1 MNRFKLLVILFLGVI
16 FTIQGQN
23 NLTLKGKIIDE
34 KNEPIEFANIVILS
48 EIDSTFIKGTISNN
62 EGLFKIADIKNG
74 NYIIKVSFIGYTDT
88 YKNISINHSIDAV
101 KLCLPASEN
110 LLGEVVV
117 TNKIAPFKMEGGNII
132 ANVGTSL
139 LSSVGNANDVLQR
152 IPGIIMEDNKINV
165 LGKGNPIIY
174 INNKKLNSYQE
185 LESLESLNI
194 ATVELIT
201 NPGAKYDAE
210 GRAVLI
216 IKTKKKQKGLSI
228 LLSERMTIGTR
239 LGDTENINIA
249 YSHDKMNFFTTYYH
263 NNQNTK
269 ITGTDYYYVKSKDTW
284 EHTIDNPHR
293 YSYYE
298 NSITLGLDI
307 ELNEKN
313 IIGGQYDFYSLH
325 SNNDLKAKGIT
336 YLNDALN
343 DEISS
348 KSTVKEKP
356 NQHLVNLFYDG
367 KFNEKL
373 NLHFDFDYLNN
384 KTKRDQHTHEISQT
398 EDKNVNILSKS
409 NFELLAGK
417 VTSTYKKGK
426 GNFNFGAEYNN
437 IKGDGFLINNEGY
450 TKNNIYTN
458 NEKKAAAF
466 ISYETSY
473 KNYRF
478 NVGLRYE
485 YTQEK
490 STEDS
495 IQTEKYNRKY
505 NIFYPSLSI
514 SKAINDIQFS
524 LMFNRRVR
532 RPSFTEL
539 NDNTFY
545 VNKFVLQ
552 KGNPFLKKVDIF
564 DFNLIGKYKMF
575 SLNLGYS
582 HQDNPI
588 AYSSELD
595 KDFEKIYL
603 TVANYSKYDEITS
616 VLNFNHSIS
625 FWNSNYTISVRK
637 PYFTATYLDEK
648 IDYNKIDY
656 SFVAY
661 NDFILPND
669 FTLSL
674 NFRYRSNYNYYL
686 IKVRNYKRFDVGIR
700 KSLLNK
706 SLRLNLEM
714 RDIFDCVKEKNSVKV
729 NDILFNQQK
738 KRETQ
743 YITFSISYQFN
754 NYKKVYRGK
763 NAAGSD
769 INRL

>member
-1 MNRFKLLVILFLGVI
+1 MNRFKLLIVVFLGAV
-16 FTIQGQN
+16 FTIHGQN
-23 NLTLKGKIIDE
+23 YSTVEGNIIDE
-34 KNEPIEFANIVILS
+34 KNEPIEFANILLLS
-48 EIDSTFIKGTISNN
+48 KVDSTFIKGTISSNG
-62 EGLFKIADIKNG
+62 GLFKIADIKND
-74 NYIIKVSFIGYTDT
+74 NYIIKASFIGYKDA
-88 YKNISINHSIDAV
+88 YRNISLNHSTDAV
-101 KLCLPASEN
+101 RICLSTSEN
-110 LLGEVVV
+110 LLGEVVI
-117 TNKIAPFKMEGGNII
+117 TSKIAPFKMEGGNII
-132 ANVGTSL
+132 ANVSMSL
-139 LSSVGNANDVLQR
+139 LNSVGNANDVLQR

-165 LGKGNPIIY
+165 LGKGNPIVY

-216 IKTKKKQKGLSI
+216 IKTKEKQNGLSV
-228 LLSERMTIGTR
+228 LLSERLTISTR
-239 LGDTENINIA
+239 LNDTENISIA
-249 YSHDKMNFFTTYYH
+249 YSRDKINFFTTYYH
-263 NNQNTK
+263 NNQSTR
-269 ITGTDYYYVKSKDTW
+269 ITGTDYYYIKSKDTW

-298 NSITLGLDI
+298 NRITTGSDI
-307 ELNEKN
+307 ELNDKN
-313 IIGGQYDFYSLH
+313 IIGGQYNFYSML
-325 SNNDLKAKGIT
+325 SNNDLKAKGYT
-336 YLNDALN
+336 YLNGAPN
-343 DEISS
+343 DEIAS
-348 KSTVKEKP
+348 KSIVKEKP

-367 KFNEKL
+367 KFNDKF

-384 KTKRDQHTHEISQT
+384 KTKRDQHTHEISQR
-398 EDKNVNILSKS
+398 EDKDVNILSKS
-409 NFELLAGK
+409 NFELLASK
-417 VTSTYKKGK
+417 ITSTYKIGK
-426 GNFNFGAEYNN
+426 GNINFGTEWNR
-437 IKGDGFLINNEGY
+437 IKGNGFLINNEGY

-458 NEKKAAAF
+458 NEEKVAIF
-466 ISYETSY
+466 FSYETSY

-485 YTQEK
+485 HTIEK

-505 NIFYPSLSI
+505 NMFYPSLSI
-514 SKAINDIQFS
+514 SKTINDIQLS

-552 KGNPFLKKVDIF
+552 KGNPFLEKVDIF
-564 DFNLIGKYKMF
+564 DFNLISKYKMF

-595 KDFEKIYL
+595 NDYERIYL
-603 TVANYSKYDEITS
+603 TLANYSRYEEITS
-616 VLNFNHSIS
+616 VLNFNHNIS
-625 FWNSNYTISVRK
+625 FWNPNYTISVIK
-637 PYFTATYLDEK
+637 PYFTTTYLDEK

-656 SFVAY
+656 SFIAY
-661 NDFILPND
+661 NDFILPNN
-669 FTLSL
+669 FTFSL

-686 IKVRNYKRFDVGIR
+686 IKVRNYKRFDVGLR
-700 KSLLNK
+700 KSLFNK
-706 SLRLNLEM
+706 NLRLNLEM
-714 RDIFDCVKEKNSVKV
+714 RDVFNWVKEKNTVKV
-729 NDILFNQQK
+729 NDILFNQQRE
-738 KRETQ
+738 RETQ
-743 YITFSISYQFN
+743 YVIFSISYQFN
-754 NYKKVYRGK
+754 NYKKIYRGK
-763 NAAGSD
+763 NAAEND